1 MRGTDGPL
9 RPHLRDRRAA
19 RPWWEVEGVGTLRHL
34 VTLSDFSSEEIHELL
49 ETARNLKLE
58 ARAGVEHTML
68 RGKSLA
74 MVFQKPSLRTRV
86 SFEVGMAKLGGRA
99 LYLGPDDIKLGS
111 RETTEDIAVVLS
123 RYVDGIMARVFAH
136 DDILELANHAT
147 VPVINGLCERYHPCQ
162 ALADVLTIWE
172 KRRRLEG
179 LTLAFLG
186 DGNNVAHSLI
196 HACSKLGMT
205 FRIACPEGY
214 EPNEEVV
221 ATARSIGGEVAVVHD
236 PAEAVDGA
244 DIVYTD
250 VWTSMGQE
258 EQAEEKQKAF
268 TGFTVD
274 RAVLDRAAKEVVLL
288 HCLPAHYGE
297 EITYEASRDPRSG
310 IFDQAENRLHAQN
323 AVLVR
328 LMT

>member
-1 MRGTDGPL
+1 V
-9 RPHLRDRRAA
+9 
-19 RPWWEVEGVGTLRHL
+19 EVERVGILRHL
-34 VTLSDFSSEEIHELL
+34 VTLSDYSPEEIRELL

-68 RGKSLA
+68 RSKSLA

-99 LYLGPDDIKLGS
+99 LYLGPDDIKLGA

-136 DDILELANHAT
+136 EDILDLAKHAT

-172 KRRRLEG
+172 KRGRLEG
-179 LTLAFLG
+179 LTVAFLG

-196 HACSKLGMT
+196 HACSKLGMA

-214 EPNEEVV
+214 EPNPDVV
-221 ATARSIGGEVAVVHD
+221 EAARAIGGEIAILHD
-236 PAEAVDGA
+236 PAVAASGA
-244 DIVYTD
+244 DVVYTD

-258 EQAEEKQKAF
+258 EQAAEKQEAF
-268 TGFTVD
+268 AGFTVD
-274 RAVLDRAAKEVVLL
+274 RGVLDRASKDVVLL

-297 EITYEASRDPRSG
+297 EITYEASRDARSG